1 MIPLQLVLASFPT
14 PGPNTPAHIPLLVT
28 AFQSL
33 FPPLSPKTI
42 SLASTRRVV
51 LISYNS
57 DNGTLDFRHYLINI
71 RSAGVSR
78 HINKILHKATASSS
92 GSRKKRGLKLGREK
106 DLADYVLRTSRGASD
121 DDGYKTSTSA
131 ASEAD
136 PEEDNIRLPSD
147 RRSNRKGDK
156 RAIRLHEIGPRMEL
170 RLIKITEG
178 APGKEGA
185 VLFHQFVKKSAE
197 EAAALETSV
206 TERERLKKQR
216 REEQERNVERKKQA
230 KEGLKAATGES
241 GDERDGEREDYDEA
255 AWEDQDVG
263 ESDESSNEDDSEED
277 ESQLPPQKKVRM
289 RSD

>member
-1 MIPLQLVLASFPT
+1 M
-14 PGPNTPAHIPLLVT
+14 
-28 AFQSL
+28 
-33 FPPLSPKTI
+33 
-42 SLASTRRVV
+42 

-71 RSAGVSR
+71 RSAGGSR

-121 DDGYKTSTSA
+121 DDGYKTSISA

-136 PEEDNIRLPSD
+136 PEEDIPSD

-185 VLFHQFVKKSAE
+185 VLFHQFGLYTLHFFNGIISYGPFDTKSKN
-197 EAAALETSV
+197 L
-206 TERERLKKQR
+206 LKR
-216 REEQERNVERKKQA
+216 RRH
-230 KEGLKAATGES
+230 
-241 GDERDGEREDYDEA
+241 
-255 AWEDQDVG
+255 
-263 ESDESSNEDDSEED
+263 
-277 ESQLPPQKKVRM
+277 
-289 RSD
+289 